1 MKFQRETLQF
11 LLEDSFYSYLFF
23 VVRCLDVITVTV
35 GLKSV
40 NVVPKLCF
48 LEFRSL
54 CI

>member
-1 MKFQRETLQF
+1 MKCQRETLQF
-11 LLEDSFYSYLFF
+11 QLEDRFYSYLFL
-23 VVRCLDVITVTV
+23 VVRCLDVIQLTV

-48 LEFRSL
+48 LEVRSL